1 MEVVEGSYAVA
12 HAVKCCR
19 PHVISAY
26 PITPQTHIV
35 ENLAQFVADGELE
48 CEFVPV
54 DSEHSAMSVAL
65 GASAVGARAYSAS
78 TSQGLALMWEVL
90 YNVSGMRLPVVMTA
104 VNRAL
109 SAPLSIWND
118 QQDTVGA
125 RDSGWIQIYVEDIQE
140 AHDAMIQAY
149 RIAESREVMLPVMIC
164 MDGFI
169 LTHTYEPVVLAEQ
182 EETDDFLPP
191 YDPEYYLTVERPLSF
206 GCFAE
211 PDKYME
217 FRYMQHEAMERA
229 RFKIKE
235 VADEFEKS
243 FGRYYGDLVHG
254 YNLDG
259 AQIVLVTF
267 GSIIGTMKEV
277 VKHEKD
283 VGILKI
289 RSYRPFPVKEVRE
302 ALKDARVVAVVEKD
316 FSAGFEGALFSDVKA
331 ALYNH
336 VSDLKL
342 LGFVLGLGGR
352 DIPPEDISKIIE
364 RSRVVMDQGLKEE
377 WEFIGLRGEIL

>member
-1 MEVVEGSYAVA
+1 MQVVEGSYAIA
-12 HAVKCCR
+12 HAVKRCR
-19 PHVISAY
+19 PDVISAY

-35 ENLAQFVADGELE
+35 EDLAQFVADGELE

-104 VNRAL
+104 VNRAM

-118 QQDTVGA
+118 QQDTIGA

-140 AHDAMIQAY
+140 AHDATIQAY
-149 RIAESREVMLPVMIC
+149 RIAESKDVMLPVMVC

-169 LTHTYEPVVLAEQ
+169 LTHTYEPVILAEL

-191 YDPEYYLTVERPLSF
+191 FEPEYYMNVKKPLSL

-217 FRYMQHEAMERA
+217 FRYMQHEAMKNASQRIE
-229 RFKIKE
+229 E
-235 VADEFEKS
+235 VAAKFKKA
-243 FGRYYGDLVHG
+243 FGRDHGGLIEG

-259 AQIVLVTF
+259 AEIVLVTF
-267 GSIIGTMKEV
+267 GSVIGTIREV
-277 VKHEKD
+277 VKHEKG

-289 RSYRPFPVKEVRE
+289 RSYRPFPADEIRD
-302 ALKDARVVAVVEKD
+302 ALKDAKVVAVIEKD
-316 FSAGFEGALFSDVKA
+316 FSAGFEGALFTDVKA

-336 VSDLKL
+336 INDLKM
-342 LGFVLGLGGR
+342 LGFVVGLGGR
-352 DIPPEDISKIIE
+352 DIRADDILEIIKRSK
-364 RSRVVMDQGLKEE
+364 SAMDGGITDE
-377 WEFIGLRGEIL
+377 WQFIGLRGEIL

>member
-1 MEVVEGSYAVA
+1 MQVVEGSYAIA
-12 HAVKCCR
+12 HAVKRCR

-35 ENLAQFVADGELE
+35 EDLAKFVADGELE
-48 CEFVPV
+48 CEFVTV

-65 GASAVGARAYSAS
+65 GSSAVGARAYSAS

-104 VNRAL
+104 VNRAM

-118 QQDTVGA
+118 QQDTIGA
-125 RDSGWIQIYVEDIQE
+125 RDAGWIQIYVEDIQE
-140 AHDAMIQAY
+140 AHDVTLQSY
-149 RIAESREVMLPVMIC
+149 KIAEGKDVMLPLMVC

-191 YDPEYYLTVERPLSF
+191 FEPEYYMQVDKPLSF

-217 FRYMQHEAMERA
+217 FRYMQHEAMDNA
-229 RFKIKE
+229 RSKIVE
-235 VADEFEKS
+235 VSSEFTKA
-243 FGRYYGDLVHG
+243 FGRDHGGLVEG
-254 YNLDG
+254 YNLDD
-259 AQIVLVTF
+259 AEIIIVTF
-267 GSIIGTMKEV
+267 GSVIGTMREV
-277 VKHEKD
+277 VEREKN

-289 RSYRPFPVKEVRE
+289 RSYRPFPLKEIRA
-302 ALKDARVVAVVEKD
+302 ALKDAKVVAVVEKD
-316 FSAGFEGALFSDVKA
+316 LSVGFEGALFTEIKA
-331 ALYNH
+331 AVCNMNC
-336 VSDLKL
+336 DLKL
-342 LGFVLGLGGR
+342 LGFVVGLGGR
-352 DIPPEDISKIIE
+352 DITTSDISDIIK
-364 RSRVVMDQGLKEE
+364 RARKAMDEGIKEE
-377 WEFIGLRGEIL
+377 WQFVGLRGEIL

>member
-1 MEVVEGSYAVA
+1 MQVVEGSYAIA
-12 HAVKCCR
+12 HAVKRCR
-19 PHVISAY
+19 PGVISAY

-35 ENLAQFVADGELE
+35 EDLAQFVADGELE

-104 VNRAL
+104 VNRAM

-118 QQDTVGA
+118 QQDTIGA
-125 RDSGWIQIYVEDIQE
+125 RDSGWIQIYAEDIQE
-140 AHDAMIQAY
+140 AHDAMIQGY
-149 RIAESREVMLPVMIC
+149 KIAESKDVMLPLMVC
-164 MDGFI
+164 ADGFI

-182 EETDDFLPP
+182 IEVDDFLPP
-191 YDPEYYLTVERPLSF
+191 YEPEYFLSVDNPLSF

-217 FRYMQHEAMERA
+217 FRYMQHEAMDRA
-229 RFKIKE
+229 RIRIKE
-235 VADEFEKS
+235 VADEFDKA
-243 FGRYYGDLVHG
+243 FGRYYGGLIEG

-259 AQIVLVTF
+259 AEIVLLTF
-267 GSIIGTMKEV
+267 GSIIGTIKEV
-277 VKHEKD
+277 VDREKN

-289 RSYRPFPVKEVRE
+289 RSYRPFPADEIRD
-302 ALKDARVVAVVEKD
+302 ALKDAKVVAVIEKD
-316 FSAGFEGALFSDVKA
+316 FSAGFEGALFTDVKA

-336 VSDLKL
+336 NSDLKM
-342 LGFVLGLGGR
+342 LGFVVGLGGR
-352 DIPPEDISKIIE
+352 DVRADDILEIIKRSK
-364 RSRVVMDQGLKEE
+364 SAMDGGITDE
-377 WEFIGLRGEIL
+377 WQFIGLRGELL

>member
-1 MEVVEGSYAVA
+1 MQVVEGSYAIA
-12 HAVKCCR
+12 HAVKRCR

-35 ENLAQFVADGELE
+35 EDLAKFVADGELE
-48 CEFVPV
+48 CEFVTV

-65 GASAVGARAYSAS
+65 GSSAVGARAYSAS

-104 VNRAL
+104 VNRAM

-118 QQDTVGA
+118 QQDTIGA
-125 RDSGWIQIYVEDIQE
+125 RDAGWIQIYVEDIQE
-140 AHDAMIQAY
+140 AHDVTLQSY
-149 RIAESREVMLPVMIC
+149 KIAESRDVMLPLMVC

-182 EETDDFLPP
+182 EETDDFLPQFE
-191 YDPEYYLTVERPLSF
+191 PEYYMQVDKPLSF

-217 FRYMQHEAMERA
+217 FRYMQHEAMDHA
-229 RFKIKE
+229 RSKIVE
-235 VADEFEKS
+235 VSSEFTKA
-243 FGRYYGDLVHG
+243 FGRDHGGLVEG

-259 AQIVLVTF
+259 AEIIIVTF
-267 GSIIGTMKEV
+267 GSVIGTMREV
-277 VKHEKD
+277 VEHEKN

-289 RSYRPFPVKEVRE
+289 RSYRPFPLDEIRA
-302 ALKDARVVAVVEKD
+302 ALKDAKVVAVVEKD
-316 FSAGFEGALFSDVKA
+316 ISIGFEGTLFTEIKSALC
-331 ALYNH
+331 NMNC
-336 VSDLKL
+336 DLKL
-342 LGFVLGLGGR
+342 LGFVVGLGGR
-352 DIPPEDISKIIE
+352 DITTSDISDIIG
-364 RSRVVMDQGLKEE
+364 RSRKAMDEGIKDE
-377 WEFIGLRGEIL
+377 WQFVGLRGELL